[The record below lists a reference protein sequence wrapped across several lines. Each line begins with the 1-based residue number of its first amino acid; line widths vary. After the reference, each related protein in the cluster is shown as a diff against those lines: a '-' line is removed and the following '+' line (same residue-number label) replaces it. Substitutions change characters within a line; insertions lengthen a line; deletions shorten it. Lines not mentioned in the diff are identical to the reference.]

1 MNEKRSNRSRQT
13 GNTSEFI
20 ANALREAI
28 FQGEYKVNQP
38 LRQDQI
44 AKKLKVS
51 KIPLREALVQ
61 LKSEGL
67 VEFMPNRGAVVSGL
81 SMAQI
86 KEIFHMRIALENLA
100 IANAV
105 PVIPMRDLIRAQSV
119 LEIIDNENDKRQ
131 WSDLNWEF
139 HKTLYQ
145 SAQMPLLLNTV
156 HTLHNNVSRF
166 LLIYYDTLS
175 GSDISQKGHWD
186 LLAAFKEKDVKHAQ
200 EILER
205 HLSTADQKLRNFLS

>member
-1 MNEKRSNRSRQT
+1 MNEKRSSRTRQA

-20 ANALREAI
+20 ADSLREAI

-44 AKKLKVS
+44 AKKLNVS

-67 VEFMPNRGAVVSGL
+67 VQFMPNRGAVVSGL
-81 SMAQI
+81 SPAEI
-86 KEIFHMRIALENLA
+86 KEIFLMRIALENLA
-100 IANAV
+100 IEHAIPLI
-105 PVIPMRDLIRAQSV
+105 PVRDLIRAQSV
-119 LEIIDNENDKRQ
+119 LEIIDNENDKHQ

-145 SAQMPLLLNTV
+145 SSQMPLVVSTV

-175 GSDISQKGHWD
+175 GSDVSQKDHWD
-186 LLAAFKEKDVKHAQ
+186 LLAAFKAKKITHAQ
-200 EILER
+200 EVLTR
-205 HLSTADQKLRNFLS
+205 HLSTAERKLQNFLS

>member
-1 MNEKRSNRSRQT
+1 MNEKRSSRTRQA

-20 ANALREAI
+20 ADSLREAI

-67 VEFMPNRGAVVSGL
+67 VQFMPNRGAVVSSL
-81 SMAQI
+81 SPAEI
-86 KEIFHMRIALENLA
+86 KEIFLMRIELEKLA
-100 IANAV
+100 IAHAIPLI
-105 PVIPMRDLIRAQSV
+105 PVRDLIRAQSV
-119 LEIIDNENDKRQ
+119 LEIIDNENDKNQ

-145 SAQMPLLLNTV
+145 SAQMPLVVNTV

-166 LLIYYDTLS
+166 LLIYYDTLD
-175 GSDISQKGHWD
+175 GSDVSQRDHWD
-186 LLAAFKEKDVKHAQ
+186 LLAAFKEKDINNAQ
-200 EILER
+200 EILKR
-205 HLSTADQKLRNFLS
+205 HLSTAERKLQNFLS

>member
-1 MNEKRSNRSRQT
+1 MNEKSSSRSRQT

-20 ANALREAI
+20 ADTLREAI

-81 SMAQI
+81 SLAEI
-86 KEIFHMRIALENLA
+86 KEIFLMRIVLENLA
-100 IANAV
+100 IAHAI
-105 PVIPMRDLIRAQSV
+105 PVIPVRDIIRAQSV
-119 LEIIDNENDKRQ
+119 LEIIDNENDKSQ
-131 WSDLNWEF
+131 WTDLNWEF
-139 HKTLYQ
+139 HNTLYQ
-145 SAQMPLLLNTV
+145 SADMPLLVNTV

-166 LLIYYDTLS
+166 LVIYYDTLD
-175 GSDISQKGHWD
+175 GSDVSQKDHWD
-186 LLAAFKEKDVKHAQ
+186 LLAAFKAKDIPKAQ

-205 HLSTADQKLRNFLS
+205 HLSTAERKLRNFLS

>member
-1 MNEKRSNRSRQT
+1 MNEKSSSRSRHI

-20 ANALREAI
+20 ADTLREAI

-67 VEFMPNRGAVVSGL
+67 VAFMPNRGAVVSGL
-81 SMAQI
+81 SLAEI
-86 KEIFHMRIALENLA
+86 KEIFLMRIVLENLA
-100 IANAV
+100 IANAI
-105 PVIPMRDLIRAQSV
+105 PVIPVRDIIRAQSV
-119 LEIIDNENDKRQ
+119 LEIIDNENDKSQ
-131 WSDLNWEF
+131 WTDLNWEF

-145 SAQMPLLLNTV
+145 SSAMPLLVNTIQ
-156 HTLHNNVSRF
+156 TLHNNVSRF
-166 LLIYYDTLS
+166 LVIYYDTLE
-175 GSDISQKGHWD
+175 GSDVSQRDHWD
-186 LLAAFKEKDVKHAQ
+186 LLAAFKAKDISKAQ
-200 EILER
+200 EVLER
-205 HLSTADQKLRNFLS
+205 HLSTAERKLRKFLS

>member
-1 MNEKRSNRSRQT
+1 MNEKQSSHSRHP

-20 ANALREAI
+20 ADTLREAI

-67 VEFMPNRGAVVSGL
+67 VQFMPNRGAVVSGL
-81 SMAQI
+81 SPAEI
-86 KEIFHMRIALENLA
+86 NEIFLMRIALENLA
-100 IANAV
+100 IAHSV
-105 PVIPMRDLIRAQSV
+105 PVIPIRDIIRAQSV
-119 LEIIDNENDKRQ
+119 LEIIDNENDKSQ
-131 WSDLNWEF
+131 WTDLNWEF

-145 SAQMPLLLNTV
+145 SADMPLLVSTV
-156 HTLHNNVSRF
+156 QTLHNNVSRF
-166 LLIYYDTLS
+166 LIIYYDTLS
-175 GSDISQKGHWD
+175 GSDISQKDHWD
-186 LLAAFKEKDVKHAQ
+186 LLTAFKAKDIQKAQ
-200 EILER
+200 EVLTK
-205 HLSTADQKLRNFLS
+205 HLSTADEKLRKFLS

>member
-1 MNEKRSNRSRQT
+1 MNEKRSSRTRQA

-20 ANALREAI
+20 ADSLREAI
-28 FQGEYKVNQP
+28 FQGEYKVKQP

-44 AKKLKVS
+44 AKKLNVS

-81 SMAQI
+81 SPAEI
-86 KEIFHMRIALENLA
+86 KEIFLMRIVLENLA
-100 IANAV
+100 IEHA
-105 PVIPMRDLIRAQSV
+105 IPLIPLRDIIRAQSV

-145 SAQMPLLLNTV
+145 SSQMTLVVSTV

-175 GSDISQKGHWD
+175 GSDVSQKDHWD
-186 LLAAFKEKDVKHAQ
+186 LLAAFKEKDIPNAQ
-200 EILER
+200 KILTR
-205 HLSTADQKLRNFLS
+205 HLSTAERKLQNFLS

>member
-1 MNEKRSNRSRQT
+1 MNEKRSSRTKQA

-20 ANALREAI
+20 ADSLREAI
-28 FQGEYKVNQP
+28 FRGEYKVNQP

-44 AKKLKVS
+44 AKKLHVS

-67 VEFMPNRGAVVSGL
+67 VQFMPNRGAVVSSL
-81 SMAQI
+81 SPAEI
-86 KEIFHMRIALENLA
+86 KEIFLMRIALENLA
-100 IANAV
+100 IAHAIPLI
-105 PVIPMRDLIRAQSV
+105 PVRDIIRAQSV
-119 LEIIDNENDKRQ
+119 LEIIDNENDKAQ

-145 SAQMPLLLNTV
+145 SAQMPLVVNTV

-166 LLIYYDTLS
+166 LLIYYDTLD
-175 GSDISQKGHWD
+175 GSDISQKDHWD
-186 LLAAFKEKDVKHAQ
+186 LLAAFKEKNISNAQ
-200 EILER
+200 EILKR
-205 HLSTADQKLRNFLS
+205 HLSTAERKLQNFLS